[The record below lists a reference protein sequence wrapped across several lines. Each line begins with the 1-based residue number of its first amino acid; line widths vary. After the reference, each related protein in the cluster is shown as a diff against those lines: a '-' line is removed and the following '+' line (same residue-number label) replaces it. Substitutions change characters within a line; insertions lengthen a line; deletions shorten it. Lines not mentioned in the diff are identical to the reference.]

1 MPASSSQRQESRL
14 EVVIGYLLLV
24 GVIASSAMLLS
35 GMLWDKLA
43 TGHVRLNYLISGMN
57 FFKFLFSDVHAL
69 LSGSHFGP
77 HLLVNFGIALLLLTP
92 YMRVLASVAFFAL
105 VERNAK
111 YTLFTLFVA
120 TVLTFSLFLR

>member
-1 MPASSSQRQESRL
+1 M
-14 EVVIGYLLLV
+14 EVLIGYLLLV
-24 GVIASSAMLLS
+24 GIIASSVMLIS

-43 TGHVRLNYLISGMN
+43 TGQVRLEYLISGMN
-57 FFKFLFSDVHAL
+57 FFQFLFSDMHAL
-69 LSGSHFGP
+69 LTGSHFGP

-92 YMRVLASVAFFAL
+92 YIRVLASVAFFAV

-111 YTLFTLFVA
+111 YALFTLFVA